1 MFSTAVRMLSLP
13 LNEAEAK
20 IAVVF
25 FLPFLTLG
33 WEKKKVGV
41 IRIETPDRMT
51 ENTRSLLE
59 V

>member
-25 FLPFLTLG
+25 FNSRLG
-33 WEKKKVGV
+33 KEKGGSNQ
-41 IRIETPDRMT
+41 DRD
-51 ENTRSLLE
+51 TRSHDGKYKIAFRGLNG
-59 V
+59 